1 MNSRERINTT
11 LNHKTPDKLPVD
23 FGGTT
28 TTGIHVSVVYKI
40 RQYYGLDEPGTPVK
54 VIEPYQMLGEV
65 KDDLKDIIGIDVISV
80 SGPNNF
86 FGFKNEGWKPW
97 QLWDGTPVLV
107 PEKFNIEI
115 NENGS
120 VYQYAQ
126 GDKNY
131 PPCAVM
137 PNKGYF
143 FDSLN
148 RQKPFNEKDLDPIDN
163 TEEFKYLGDDDLEYI
178 KQDTERKYSNS
189 SYAIVGT
196 LVSSGFGD
204 IALVPGPSLK
214 DPKGIR
220 DVTEWYISTMTRKE
234 YIKKVFE
241 KQCEIAIENY
251 KKIFTAIG
259 NKLSAVFVSGTDF
272 GTQDR
277 LFSSIENYRELFKPY
292 HIKIN
297 TWIHENTDWKTF
309 IHSCGAIKELLPDLI
324 DAGFD
329 IVNPVQISAAG
340 MEPAT
345 LKREFGKYITFWG
358 GGVDTQKTLAIGDEK
373 DVKEQVKQMIEIF
386 NKDGGYVFSTVHNI
400 QANVPI
406 NNVIAMFDVIKQYR

>member
-1 MNSRERINTT
+1 LNSRERINTT

-65 KDDLKDIIGIDVISV
+65 KDDLKDIIGIDVISA

-345 LKREFGKYITFWG
+345 LKRQFGKYITFWG

>member
-1 MNSRERINTT
+1 LNSRERINTT

-65 KDDLKDIIGIDVISV
+65 KDDLKDIIGIDVISA